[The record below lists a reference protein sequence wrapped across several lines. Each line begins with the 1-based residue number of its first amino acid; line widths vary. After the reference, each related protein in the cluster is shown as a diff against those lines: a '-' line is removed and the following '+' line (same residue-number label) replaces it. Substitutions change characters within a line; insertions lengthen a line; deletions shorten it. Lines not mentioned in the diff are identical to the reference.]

1 MTLSR
6 KRQKELRRLKKSAED
21 LWDEQRET
29 LEHAHEVL
37 REARRQAMKAARQD
51 LAPKVREGVEAV
63 GGFAGTARERFSND
77 VIPAV
82 TGALGTALAAI
93 EAVKHPGVREVA
105 KKVSKAGAKAG
116 LVTPPRKS
124 GGPGRYILIG
134 LGVVAFASIAYA
146 AWQTLRAD
154 DDLWIEDLGDP
165 GSADVGDDEF

>member
-6 KRQKELRRLKKSAED
+6 KRQKELRRLKRSAED

-29 LEHAHEVL
+29 LEHAQVVL
-37 REARRQAMKAARQD
+37 REARRQAMKAAKLD
-51 LAPKVREGVEAV
+51 LVPKLREGAEAV
-63 GGFAGTARERFSND
+63 GGFAGTARERFTHD
-77 VIPAV
+77 VLPAV
-82 TGALGTALAAI
+82 TGALGSALAAI
-93 EAVKHPGVREVA
+93 EAAKHPGVREVA

-116 LVTPPRKS
+116 VVTPPKS
-124 GGPGRYILIG
+124 SGPGKYILIG

-165 GSADVGDDEF
+165 GSADVGDDDL